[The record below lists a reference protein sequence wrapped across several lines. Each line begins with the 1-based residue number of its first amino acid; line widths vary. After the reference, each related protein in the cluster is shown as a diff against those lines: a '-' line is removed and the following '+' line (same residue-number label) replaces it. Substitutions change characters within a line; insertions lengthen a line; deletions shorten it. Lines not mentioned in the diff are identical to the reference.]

1 MIGRIIE
8 GTVTLIVVY
17 LVLQNAQGFSSA
29 AQAVAQGYVGSV
41 KVLQGR

>member
-17 LVLQNAQGFSSA
+17 LVLNNAAGFSSA
-29 AQAVAQGYVGSV
+29 ASTVAQGYVGSV